1 MDISTD
7 TELSIKGTRVNAG
20 RGTGVVK
27 ILTTDAKEV
36 LCTPVTISAV
46 HPLKRAYDGYG
57 YGQSTNACSGVV
69 DVM

>member
-1 MDISTD
+1 M
-7 TELSIKGTRVNAG
+7 
-20 RGTGVVK
+20 K

-57 YGQSTNACSGVV
+57 YGQSTNACSGIV

>member
-20 RGTGVVK
+20 RGTGIVK

-36 LCTPVTISAV
+36 LCTPVMISAV
-46 HPLKRAYDGYG
+46 HPLKRAYNGYG
-57 YGQSTNACSGVV
+57 YGQSKNACSGVV